1 MVTLSSYI
9 IVSFSKITFKRGSF
23 TNIWRRSFQWCQR
36 FFSITCP
43 RQKFQ
48 NHGSIVINILRPFFI
63 GQSNRIM
70 IPPAINKYWY
80 YFIYIKIYLAG
91 FLKRL
96 LPNGPFASN
105 SFFRLKS
112 ISKVAII
119 KTKSAI
125 AYLPFRSFFFSF
137 LFPSLVRSCSLS
149 GPKNLPFDPFWL
161 KLMTATFIQKIS

>member
-9 IVSFSKITFKRGSF
+9 IVSFWKITFKLGSF

-96 LPNGPFASN
+96 PPNGPFASN
-105 SFFRLKS
+105 SIFRLKS

-119 KTKSAI
+119 KTKSAAI
-125 AYLPFRSFFFSF
+125 AFFSSPPYLPFRSFFFSF
-137 LFPSLVRSCSLS
+137 PFPSLVRSCSLS
-149 GPKNLPFDPFWL
+149 GPKNLPFDPF
-161 KLMTATFIQKIS
+161 